1 MERKEDTEGGVLW
14 RMNTVGEMEGGSS
27 SLGSSPVVNA
37 VLVLVIIATGTQI
50 AKEMKRKTASNDT
63 FIFFSFL
70 FLARVGR

>member
-1 MERKEDTEGGVLW
+1 
-14 RMNTVGEMEGGSS
+14 MNTVGEMEGGSS

-63 FIFFSFL
+63 FMFFFL
-70 FLARVGR
+70 FFFLRESADDMVEKGKF